1 MASNHTQH
9 FALNR
14 WDLEDQIIMDDF
26 NEDNEKIDAAL
37 KANADAVI
45 NLRADLSRNGK
56 LTRFAYGSYVGAGDS
71 GPNAPNVLTFD
82 FYPALVLVSA
92 DNSHCCMIRGMTTAE
107 TIQAQTVNVSW
118 TDNGVSWYYLG
129 NGSRPNYQLNSEG
142 VTYHY
147 VAFGEAR

>member
-9 FALNR
+9 YALNR

-37 KANADAVI
+37 HDNAA
-45 NLRADLSRNGK
+45 ALSALQSTLNTHGT